1 MKQEPLLHV
10 KVCQGVNTRSL
21 KQKHQQEREYSRKR
35 WLSIHKNAQIVRK
48 LEVLHF
54 IKVVQKRVEGFCIQ
68 LYYKIVEQRILDCIS
83 GTERGCEI
91 VVLAKNCIIDRYH
104 SNMSNNQPMRIAQ
117 SLSKNTHLSLS
128 LYVEMR
134 KMM

>member
-68 LYYKIVEQRILDCIS
+68 LCHKIVE
-83 GTERGCEI
+83 
-91 VVLAKNCIIDRYH
+91 
-104 SNMSNNQPMRIAQ
+104 
-117 SLSKNTHLSLS
+117 
-128 LYVEMR
+128 
-134 KMM
+134 